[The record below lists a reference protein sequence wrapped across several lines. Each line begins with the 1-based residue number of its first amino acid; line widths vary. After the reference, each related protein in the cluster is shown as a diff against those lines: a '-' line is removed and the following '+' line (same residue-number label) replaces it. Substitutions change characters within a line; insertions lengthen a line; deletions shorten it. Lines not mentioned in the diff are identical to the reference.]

1 MQQGAKKIYHLEA
14 YFAKLMT
21 IIKAFSLMGLAD
33 FDF

>member
-21 IIKAFSLMGLAD
+21 VIKTFSLMGLAD
-33 FDF
+33 LDF